1 MIARIARTL
10 LLLQLAVVAALAA
23 TIHSLWLPGHFWAA
37 LALGLCAVLLL
48 RGLLT
53 ANTFFLSRAN
63 PAADAHVHGQPHA
76 AQNSLEL
83 PGSPGS
89 SGSSGPSVHAGEPDY
104 KAAATAGR
112 LDLPARCGLFLQEV
126 GASLLCTSLAMP
138 FRQFDK
144 RLGGSRAC
152 PVLLLHGY
160 GCNSGYWYR
169 MSQTLQSAGITHY
182 AIDLEPVL
190 GSIDLYA
197 QPIDAAMRRIQAE
210 TGSRRL
216 IIVGHSMGGLAA
228 RAYMRDYGDAALAGI
243 ITLGTPHHGT
253 RLANFGMGVNSG
265 EMRWLETVA
274 VEAATAAGLEPN
286 GQERNGSNWLRA
298 LDRSETMPD
307 TIARRR
313 RIVSIYSAHDNIV
326 APQRSSHLPHARN
339 IAVQAVG
346 HVALALDPKIQQLVI
361 QEITRMS
368 AAAH

>member
-10 LLLQLAVVAALAA
+10 LLLQLAVIAALAA
-23 TIHSLWLPGHFWAA
+23 AIHSLWLPGHFWAS
-37 LALGLCAVLLL
+37 LALGLGAVLLM
-48 RGLLT
+48 RALLT
-53 ANTFFLSRAN
+53 ANTFFLSR
-63 PAADAHVHGQPHA
+63 
-76 AQNSLEL
+76 
-83 PGSPGS
+83 PG
-89 SGSSGPSVHAGEPDY
+89 
-104 KAAATAGR
+104 AAATAGTGR
-112 LDLPARCGLFLQEV
+112 LDLSGRCGLFLREM

-138 FRQFDK
+138 FRRFDK

-169 MSQTLQSAGITHY
+169 MSQALQSAGITHY

-197 QPIDAAMRRIQAE
+197 APIDAAVRRIQAE
-210 TGSRRL
+210 TGNSRL

-228 RAYMRDYGDAALAGI
+228 RAYMRDYGDAALAGM

-265 EMRWLETVA
+265 EMRWLEAVA
-274 VEAATAAGLEPN
+274 AEAGVAAGLEPN
-286 GQERNGSNWLRA
+286 GQERNGSSWLRA

-307 TIARRR
+307 TIARRG
-313 RIVSIYSAHDNIV
+313 RIVSIYSAHDNII
-326 APQRSSHLPHARN
+326 APQRSSHLPYARN

-346 HVALALDPKIQQLVI
+346 HVALALDPKVQQLVI
-361 QEITRMS
+361 QEITQMS